1 MLSVRK
7 GAFFMKKNQKVGTVF
22 LGDTA
27 KRKDN
32 VICYVEAEVVLCR

>member
-1 MLSVRK
+1 MKRNQRK
-7 GAFFMKKNQKVGTVF
+7 GTAF

-32 VICYVEAEVVLCR
+32 VICYALAEVVLC

>member
-1 MLSVRK
+1 
-7 GAFFMKKNQKVGTVF
+7 MKKNQNVVTVF
-22 LGDTA
+22 MGDTA

>member
-1 MLSVRK
+1 
-7 GAFFMKKNQKVGTVF
+7 MKKKQKVGTVF